1 MKEAASS
8 AGGFALK
15 FGGGGREGDA
25 RRALRVAVLAGEARE
40 SLFAGLAECGGAGGF
55 ELFGG
60 AGDWLVGA
68 RVEPVAADIGAQT
81 ERVYREMLELVGARG
96 RRIARVWNYVPR
108 INAEAAEGLETYRVF
123 CRGRALGFERAGW
136 SGPLP
141 AASAVGG
148 APGVLAVMFA
158 ATRAEP
164 TARENP
170 EQVPAYEYPAD
181 YGPKSPSFSRA
192 MQVTADGRR
201 WTFVSGTAAIK
212 GHETVCAGDL
222 AGQIAC
228 TVDNLRLVSGECG
241 LGGELGAERGVGVE
255 RHFKVYLRDAA
266 RLAEARA
273 VLEGEGGLLRAGDRV
288 TWLHADICRADLE
301 IEIEATVIG

>member
-1 MKEAASS
+1 MGEGDTLKMRRRAQKECAGGGAEGGWRMGGSDRVPCGWRGAAMSFRAMKEAASS

-123 CRGRALGFERAGW
+123 
-136 SGPLP
+136 
-141 AASAVGG
+141 
-148 APGVLAVMFA
+148 
-158 ATRAEP
+158 
-164 TARENP
+164 
-170 EQVPAYEYPAD
+170 
-181 YGPKSPSFSRA
+181 
-192 MQVTADGRR
+192 
-201 WTFVSGTAAIK
+201 
-212 GHETVCAGDL
+212 
-222 AGQIAC
+222 
-228 TVDNLRLVSGECG
+228 
-241 LGGELGAERGVGVE
+241 
-255 RHFKVYLRDAA
+255 
-266 RLAEARA
+266 
-273 VLEGEGGLLRAGDRV
+273 
-288 TWLHADICRADLE
+288 
-301 IEIEATVIG
+301 